1 MYMLEE
7 DYSCYVNVEAGAD
20 PGLKK
25 RQARA
30 SCFYPKLAIEYYG
43 TVSVFRN
50 FLQTPDYL

>member
-1 MYMLEE
+1 MLEE